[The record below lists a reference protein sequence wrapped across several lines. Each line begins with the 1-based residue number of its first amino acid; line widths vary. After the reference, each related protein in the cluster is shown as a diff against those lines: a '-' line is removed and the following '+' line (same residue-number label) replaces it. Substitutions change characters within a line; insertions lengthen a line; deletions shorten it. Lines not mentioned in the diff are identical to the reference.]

1 MQAQVPNS
9 PYVGLWTRLT
19 RFRPIEL
26 ANLITSRRAVRLALL
41 RSTIHLVTDRDCLG
55 LRPILQPYLE
65 RHFYTGTPFGRQ
77 VRGVDTSRLVSAA
90 RALLDEKPRTVA
102 ELGTLLHDQ
111 WPDRDQTSLA
121 YAIRELV
128 PLVQVPPRGVW
139 GAGGQSRCATAEHW
153 LGRPLEGNPS
163 PELMVLRYLRAFGPS
178 TVSDVQAWSGPNLRS
193 VIEGLRPRLRTFRD
207 ESGRE
212 LLDVPDAPLPDPDV
226 PAPPR
231 FLPEYDNILLAHA
244 GRSRV
249 FAVPSRPVTG
259 SSVQAWSGPNPRSV
273 IDGLRPPPRTFRD
286 ESRRELLD
294 VPDAPLPDP
303 DVPAPPRFL
312 PEDDNILLA
321 HADRSRVIAVPF
333 RPAIFT
339 SSLLLDGF
347 VAATWKIVRLPG
359 RARLVIES
367 FKPMRVA
374 DREAVGE
381 EGMW

>member
-1 MQAQVPNS
+1 LSQRALNRALLARQLLLRRWSLSAYETIERLVAMQAQVPNS

-244 GRSRV
+244 
-249 FAVPSRPVTG
+249 
-259 SSVQAWSGPNPRSV
+259 
-273 IDGLRPPPRTFRD
+273 
-286 ESRRELLD
+286 
-294 VPDAPLPDP
+294 
-303 DVPAPPRFL
+303 
-312 PEDDNILLA
+312 
-321 HADRSRVIAVPF
+321 DRSRVIAVPF

-367 FKPMRVA
+367 FKSMRVA

-381 EGMW
+381 EGMRLLAFAASDASDHDIQFKRAA